1 MEESGI
7 RLGDRVDG
15 QDSTYYSP
23 AMAALPPPAERRRPR
38 PGSLDRPVSGRLY
51 RGTWLLVALPL
62 LVTAFT
68 VARPGPLPAP
78 QLPPVFDGATALQL
92 AQDLTLA
99 HPDRSPGSR
108 DAREAAV
115 WLRTQLEP
123 YGLGVR
129 EDRFEA
135 SIPGIGR
142 RELVNLMAV
151 SPGRSNQTIVVM
163 AHRDNTGA
171 GPGANDNASGTAALV
186 ELARSYAT
194 TASTTPGSA
203 GIGTTNTL
211 VFLSTDGGAFGG
223 LGAARF
229 AETSPYRDRTVAVVN
244 LVALAGADPP
254 RIELAGDRPRSPAAA
269 LVRTA
274 SARVLEQTGRELGR
288 PRAIEQLIDLGFP
301 FTFYEQGPFV
311 GRGISA
317 ITLTTAGPRPPSSF
331 TDTPDRL
338 NRQRL
343 TEVGRS
349 AQALVSSLDQGLDLA
364 QGTQSYVYL
373 GSRFVRGWAIQLSL
387 AAALLPF
394 LLTAVDLFARCRR
407 RHIRIAPALRSFRS
421 RLGFWLWVA
430 LLFVAFSLLG
440 GWGDGEARPPS
451 PESAAATKWPMGTL
465 IIFGLLA
472 LAGWVVTRGR
482 LLPRRVVTP
491 EEELAGH
498 TAALLA
504 LAVVALLVV
513 AVNPF
518 ALLFL
523 LPSLHAW
530 LWLPQ
535 VRSRAPWVR
544 ASVYLAGFAGP
555 LLLLGSFARR
565 FELGLD
571 APWYLAKLVAV
582 GYVEPPA
589 LLIACAWLAVSAQL
603 AALTAGRYAPYPAPA
618 ERPPRGPV
626 RELVRGLIIVA
637 RRRRASPDRRAA
649 VG

>member
-1 MEESGI
+1 
-7 RLGDRVDG
+7 VDS

-23 AMAALPPPAERRRPR
+23 AMAALPPPTERRRPR
-38 PGSLDRPVSGRLY
+38 PGSLARPVNGRLY

-78 QLPPVFDGATALQL
+78 PLPPVFDGSTALQL
-92 AQDLTLA
+92 AQDLALA

-108 DAREAAV
+108 DAREAAA
-115 WLRTQLEP
+115 WLRGQLEP

-129 EDRFEA
+129 EDRFQA
-135 SIPGIGR
+135 SIPGLGR
-142 RELVNLMAV
+142 RRLVNLIAV
-151 SPGRSNQTIVVM
+151 SPGRSNQAIVVM

-171 GPGANDNASGTAALV
+171 GPGTNDNASGTAALV

-194 TASTTPGSA
+194 TATGAGAASA
-203 GIGTTNTL
+203 VGTSNTL

-223 LGAARF
+223 LGAERF
-229 AETSPYRDRTVAVVN
+229 ASSSPYRDRTVAVVN
-244 LVALAGADPP
+244 LVALAGPDPP
-254 RIELAGDRPRSPAAA
+254 RIEIAGDRPRSPAAA

-274 SARVLEQTGRELGR
+274 AARVLEQTGRELGR
-288 PRAIEQLIDLGFP
+288 PRALEQLIDLGFP
-301 FTFYEQGPFV
+301 FTLYEQGPFV

-331 TDTPDRL
+331 TDTPERL
-338 NRQRL
+338 SRQRL

-349 AQALVSSLDQGLDLA
+349 AQALVSSLDQGLELA
-364 QGTQSYVYL
+364 QGTQSYVFL

-387 AAALLPF
+387 VAALLPF
-394 LLTAVDLFARCRR
+394 LLAAVDLFARCRR

-430 LLFVAFSLLG
+430 VLFVAVSLVA
-440 GWGDGEARPPS
+440 GWGDGIARPLS
-451 PESAAATKWPMGTL
+451 PESEAATRWPMWSL
-465 IIFGLLA
+465 AVFGLLA
-472 LAGWVVTRGR
+472 LAGWLVARHR
-482 LLPRRVVTP
+482 LLPRRTTTP

-518 ALLFL
+518 ALLFV

-535 VRSRAPWVR
+535 VRSSPPWLR
-544 ASVYLAGFAGP
+544 ASVFAAGFGGP
-555 LLLLGSFARR
+555 LLLLASFARR

-571 APWYLAKLVAV
+571 APWYVAKLAAV

-589 LLIACAWLAVSAQL
+589 LLIACAWFAAAAQL
-603 AALTAGRYAPYPAPA
+603 AALTAGRYAAYPAPA
-618 ERPPRGPV
+618 ERPPRGPL
-626 RELVRGLIIVA
+626 RELIRGLLLLTL
-637 RRRRASPDRRAA
+637 RRRRDGAARRVAS
-649 VG
+649 G